1 MKEINI
7 VINNRLF
14 DSYLERMN
22 FLNEISIDYPEA
34 ISFGSGR
41 PPEAFFNVRDVISC
55 FQTYVDGGRT
65 SGEISD
71 ASYNALG
78 QYNKTKGI
86 INEDIARLLET
97 DEGIRVQPED
107 IIMTDGA
114 QEAMTIIIDTLFDA
128 TAGDGVLL
136 VSEPSYIG
144 FVGYAKI
151 AGIPI
156 AAVERKGDSISL
168 DHMEQTI
175 LRLQKEGRHARV
187 FYEVPDFHNPTGAY
201 MPLEERKQL
210 LELAEKYNFLIVEDN
225 PYGYFRYDSEK
236 IPTLKALD
244 PYRRVLHI
252 GSFSKTLF
260 PAVRLGYIVADQV
273 FTYNNKP
280 IKLVEEFKKTKS
292 FITVN
297 TSTLLQA
304 MVGGFLRRQSH
315 SLIASNTGKIEA
327 CRRKRDAMIEA
338 LAAASWGETAVGTGG
353 VKWNKPAGGFF
364 LSMDVP
370 FEMTDQL
377 LQECV
382 EKYSVIFCPMS
393 FFCLDSTRG
402 TRQIRLAFSNMTIE
416 NIQQGVQRLSAFIKA
431 KS

>member
-1 MKEINI
+1 
-7 VINNRLF
+7 
-14 DSYLERMN
+14 MN
-22 FLNEISIDYPEA
+22 FLNEISIDYPQA

-41 PPEAFFNVRDVISC
+41 PDEAFFNVRDVISC
-55 FQTYVDGGRT
+55 FQTFVDGTR
-65 SGEISD
+65 SGGEELD
-71 ASYNALG
+71 GTYNALG

-86 INEDIARLLET
+86 INEDIARLLAT
-97 DEGIRVQPED
+97 DEGINVQPED

-114 QEAMTIIIDTLFDA
+114 QEAMAIIIDTLFDA

-156 AAVERKGDSISL
+156 AAIDRKGDSISL
-168 DHMEQTI
+168 DHLEQTI
-175 LRLQKEGRHARV
+175 LRLQKEGKQARV
-187 FYEVPDFHNPTGAY
+187 LYEVPDFHNPTGAY
-201 MPLEERKQL
+201 MPLAERKQL
-210 LELAEKYNFLIVEDN
+210 IEMAEKYNFLIVEDN

-260 PAVRLGYIVADQV
+260 PAIRLGYIVADQV
-273 FTYNNKP
+273 FTYENKSV
-280 IKLVEEFKKTKS
+280 KLVEEFKKTKS

-304 MVGGFLRRQSH
+304 MVGGFLRRHNH
-315 SLIASNTGKIEA
+315 SLIASNTGKIKA
-327 CRRKRDAMIEA
+327 IGRKRDIMIDA
-338 LAAASWGETAVGTGG
+338 LASASWGGAGTEA

-364 LSMDVP
+364 LSMDIP
-370 FEMTDQL
+370 FEMTDEL
-377 LQECV
+377 LKECV
-382 EKYSVIFCPMS
+382 EKYAVIFCPMS
-393 FFCLDSTRG
+393 FFCLDSSRG
-402 TRQIRLAFSNMTIE
+402 TRQIRLAFSNMTAE
-416 NIQQGVQRLSAFIKA
+416 KIQQGVQRLSAFIKA
-431 KS
+431 KNS